1 MGDRAAAAVRGLGG
15 TPFEGFALPL
25 VADGTCIWDM
35 GCVGW
40 ETFRS
45 RLSLYCW
52 DGGTGCSSRSLGG
65 DERERKRLPKK
76 LLFFSL
82 SWLFE
87 NGQGNGSVSASLPG
101 RTSILP
107 NFANRSGLEANV
119 IFDFRGK

>member
-15 TPFEGFALPL
+15 TPFAGFALPF
-25 VADGTCIWDM
+25 VAVGACIWDM

-82 SWLFE
+82 SFPVTEFFDVERSKGISGALVW
-87 NGQGNGSVSASLPG
+87 GSIEGARDDGV
-101 RTSILP
+101 
-107 NFANRSGLEANV
+107 RSMSCCC
-119 IFDFRGK
+119 